1 MHHGARLPGFLLV
14 EEALNRIAM
23 HNTFWQDQTY
33 EKKLILKDLTMLS
46 SILILGQGWS
56 TLSSSSL
63 LASES

>member
-1 MHHGARLPGFLLV
+1 MHHAARLPGFLLV